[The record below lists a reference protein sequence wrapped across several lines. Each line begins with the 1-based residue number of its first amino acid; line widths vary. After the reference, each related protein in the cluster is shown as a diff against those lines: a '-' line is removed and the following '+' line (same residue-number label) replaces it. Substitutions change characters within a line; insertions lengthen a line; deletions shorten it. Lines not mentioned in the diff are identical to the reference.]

1 MLIASSL
8 CFIIIFIIVV
18 REGSANH
25 GDFDTTRIQ
34 QITSAVAMGTLITV
48 SCCILFWPVS
58 ASKKLK

>member
-1 MLIASSL
+1 M
-8 CFIIIFIIVV
+8 V
-18 REGSANH
+18 REGSANK

-34 QITSAVAMGTLITV
+34 QITTAVATGTLVTV